1 MRQLLEKGY
10 RVALCDQ
17 VEDPRQA
24 KGLVRREV
32 TRVLTPG
39 TVVEDQ
45 NLDAKGHN
53 FLSALFWHTDLGG
66 GLAWVDVSTG
76 MWSGLQTKAEA
87 ALWQWLVKMNPS
99 EILLTQTQALPAHL
113 EEAARKVS
121 RYPEKTYFDGP
132 GATDKILR
140 AQRVASLAALDLED
154 KPALTRCCGALL
166 TYLELTQKRSLE
178 HLRPFEPLNIAAT
191 LLLDEVTERNLELFR
206 TMDGGT
212 TDRKSVV

>member
-1 MRQLLEKGY
+1 M
-10 RVALCDQ
+10 ALCDQ

-87 ALWQWLVKMNPS
+87 APGMSGMSASTCALVAGSTSSTSVYQGFMRQSN
-99 EILLTQTQALPAHL
+99 T
-113 EEAARKVS
+113 R
-121 RYPEKTYFDGP
+121 
-132 GATDKILR
+132 GA
-140 AQRVASLAALDLED
+140 V
-154 KPALTRCCGALL
+154 
-166 TYLELTQKRSLE
+166 
-178 HLRPFEPLNIAAT
+178 RPT
-191 LLLDEVTERNLELFR
+191 
-206 TMDGGT
+206 
-212 TDRKSVV
+212 

>member
-1 MRQLLEKGY
+1 
-10 RVALCDQ
+10 
-17 VEDPRQA
+17 
-24 KGLVRREV
+24 
-32 TRVLTPG
+32 
-39 TVVEDQ
+39 
-45 NLDAKGHN
+45 
-53 FLSALFWHTDLGG
+53 
-66 GLAWVDVSTG
+66 
-76 MWSGLQTKAEA
+76 MWSGLQTRAEA

-206 TMDGGT
+206 TMDGGKGRGT
-212 TDRKSVV
+212 LWQVLDQTQTPVLFFLALR